1 MASEEEITQLLVD
14 VKYGV
19 KAFMNILRQPPEDIE
34 KDEVQKIINSVTSTL
49 EDIISVTDSDPVSEE
64 LARITRLVLQCC
76 VKIYKQLQQGL
87 DIDDSQEELHGLGGE
102 FSQICQEFT
111 QMVHKAFHGGGSH
124 QQDDY
129 TPHGDFSIQRGTINY
144 INNESEFEEVLLVE
158 DQYVVI
164 NISNDTQACQKLKP
178 TFLELA
184 RSYPK
189 VLFCYLDPSRAR
201 DISYIQGINRFPHFQ
216 VYFNTEKLREFSSA
230 TDSHLRSLVLQIVD
244 PAAARAQQQQQQQ
257 QQQHQQQPQRTTNQ
271 STIQTNTNTNTTN
284 TAPKQPAKVA
294 RAAAPR
300 ADFNYSGFSSNEAGC
315 AIEVHNS
322 LQYDKL
328 ITNRSK
334 IVAVCVT
341 MDTPI
346 CNTATEKFK
355 EYAVVNP
362 HADFLI
368 VNHGEMKAS
377 IPSIAAIT
385 NLPYFR
391 FYKDGKLAKE
401 FGGQFQDDYLRAAVH
416 GIVVK
421 AKPKAAGVDVVTS
434 DFHTPGKVVVLTK
447 EETYKTIL
455 SIPDV
460 LIVINMYDH
469 EKISQDMIQPF
480 CKTAEKF
487 HNAIF
492 CSIDVNAC
500 RNSIRSCFGATRLPS
515 FRFFKNGEKLKEWQG
530 REPEYVDKLVIQF
543 LKV

>member
-1 MASEEEITQLLVD
+1 
-14 VKYGV
+14 
-19 KAFMNILRQPPEDIE
+19 MNLLRQPPDEIE

-49 EDIISVTDSDPVSEE
+49 EDIISMTDEDPVSHE
-64 LARITRLVLQCC
+64 LAKVTRLVLQCC

-87 DIDDSQEELHGLGGE
+87 DIDDSQEELHELGGE

-111 QMVHKAFHGGGSH
+111 QMVHKAFHGGHGGSH
-124 QQDDY
+124 SGGHGGGHKQNDY
-129 TPHGDFSIQRGTINY
+129 IPQGDFSIQRGTINY
-144 INNESEFEEVLLVE
+144 INNESEFEEVLLIE

-189 VLFCYLDPSRAR
+189 VIFCYLDPNRAS

-230 TDSHLRSLVLQIVD
+230 TDSHLRSIILQIVD
-244 PAAARAQQQQQQQ
+244 PAAARAQQT
-257 QQQHQQQPQRTTNQ
+257 QQHQQQQQTQKTTMPTHTKTN
-271 STIQTNTNTNTTN
+271 TQTNTNVTN
-284 TAPKQPAKVA
+284 TAAKPPPKVA

-334 IVAVCVT
+334 IIAVCIT

-346 CNTATEKFK
+346 CNTAMERFK
-355 EYAVVNP
+355 GYAIENP

-368 VNHGEMKAS
+368 LNHSEMKSS
-377 IPSIAAIT
+377 IPSIAGIT

-391 FYKDGKLAKE
+391 FYKDARLVKE
-401 FGGQFQDDYLRAAVH
+401 FGGQFQDDYLRAAVY

-421 AKPKAAGVDVVTS
+421 AKPKATAVDVVTS

-447 EETYKTIL
+447 EDQYKTIL

-460 LIVINMYDH
+460 LIIVNMYDH
-469 EKISQDMIQPF
+469 EKISQDMREPF
-480 CKTAEKF
+480 IKAADKF

-492 CSIDVNAC
+492 CQIDVNAC
-500 RNSIRSCFGATRLPS
+500 KTSIRACYGATRLPS

-530 REPEYVDKLVIQF
+530 REPEYVEKLVLQF